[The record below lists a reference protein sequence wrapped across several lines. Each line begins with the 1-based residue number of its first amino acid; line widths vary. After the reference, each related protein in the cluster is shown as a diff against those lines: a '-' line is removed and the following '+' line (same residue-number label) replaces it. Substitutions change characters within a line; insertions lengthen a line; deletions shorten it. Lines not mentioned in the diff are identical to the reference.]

1 MKKRVRGNE
10 AEKTLTKTGNLSS
23 DQGVKARS
31 VGIHGVVITLEV
43 VQRITANIE
52 DTLTSVRISAQEV
65 DQLVVDI
72 QQKRDKRT

>member
-10 AEKTLTKTGNLSS
+10 AEKTLTKTDNLSR
-23 DQGVKARS
+23 DQGVKAGS
-31 VGIHGVVITLEV
+31 VGIHGIVITLEV
-43 VQRITANIE
+43 VQRTTANIE

-72 QQKRDKRT
+72 QQKRDRRT

>member
-10 AEKTLTKTGNLSS
+10 AEKPLTKTDNLSS
-23 DQGVKARS
+23 DQGVKAGS
-31 VGIHGVVITLEV
+31 VGIHSIVITLEV

-52 DTLTSVRISAQEV
+52 DTLTSVPISAQEV

>member
-10 AEKTLTKTGNLSS
+10 AEKTLTKTDNLSS
-23 DQGVKARS
+23 DQGVKAGR
-31 VGIHGVVITLEV
+31 VGIHGIVITLEV

-52 DTLTSVRISAQEV
+52 DTLTSVPISAQEV

-72 QQKRDKRT
+72 QQKRDRRT

>member
-10 AEKTLTKTGNLSS
+10 AEKTLTKIDNLSS
-23 DQGVKARS
+23 DQGVKAGS
-31 VGIHGVVITLEV
+31 VRIHSIVITLEV

-52 DTLTSVRISAQEV
+52 DTLTSVPISVQEV